1 MAGKYRKVKILR
13 NKKMNNEEI
22 KKIIDSPQEYDD
34 SKEDTYRAMLRD
46 FFSKKMRWFTI
57 NVYVW
62 SFIFLVPIIIS
73 IIQFFRTDQT
83 KLQIMYAAIFICCSL
98 SIGFIKAIAFVMI
111 SRHNIKREIKRLE
124 LRIAELNET
133 VKNK

>member
-1 MAGKYRKVKILR
+1 
-13 NKKMNNEEI
+13 MNEEEI
-22 KKIIDSPQEYDD
+22 KKIIDGTYDD
-34 SKEDTYRAMLRD
+34 SKEDTYCSMLRD

-57 NVYVW
+57 NFYVW
-62 SFIFLVPIIIS
+62 SIFFMAVAILGA
-73 IIQFFRTDQT
+73 IQFFWINQT
-83 KLQIMYAAIFICCSL
+83 KFQIMYAAIFICCSL
-98 SIGFIKAIAFVMI
+98 SVGFCKAVAFVMI

>member
-1 MAGKYRKVKILR
+1 
-13 NKKMNNEEI
+13 MNDEDI
-22 KKIIDSPQEYDD
+22 KKIIEDTYDE
-34 SKEDTYRAMLRD
+34 SKEDTYRSMLSD

-57 NVYVW
+57 NFYVW
-62 SFIFLVPIIIS
+62 FFIFLVLIIIS

-83 KLQIMYAAIFICCSL
+83 KFQIMYAAIFVCCSL

-124 LRIAELNET
+124 LRIVELHQT
-133 VKNK
+133 IKGK